1 MCSAGRPTPLRG
13 RDFVTTLVFFTS
25 IFFTSFS
32 LFSLFHYISCQSSA
46 YMIEWPHRPPP
57 SRWTLAD
64 SMARSPTVSKSRP
77 VPLIKS
83 PKMDMMRYD
92 RSSVTLAIKN
102 KLHRSLVAQ
111 VPACSKRH
119 EEPSKSQQHC
129 STSPPTCCSLKA
141 YPNCAFASHAAEESI
156 SWQAPRCCPAA
167 AQPLAIATRCQQTNC
182 SRKQRHAASPVTIEY
197 YPDWLCYV
205 YPHLN

>member
-13 RDFVTTLVFFTS
+13 RDFVTTLVFS
-25 IFFTSFS
+25 LLFFYTFFS

-111 VPACSKRH
+111 VPANATR
-119 EEPSKSQQHC
+119 SKSQQHC

-141 YPNCAFASHAAEESI
+141 YPNCAFASHAAEENI
-156 SWQAPRCCPAA
+156 SWQAPRRCPAA
-167 AQPLAIATRCQQTNC
+167 AQPLAIAR
-182 SRKQRHAASPVTIEY
+182 
-197 YPDWLCYV
+197 
-205 YPHLN
+205 